1 MDKED
6 TVYIEIYSEILL
18 IHKKEWSNA
27 IHSKMDRPRDYHTN
41 WSKSARKRQMSWYC
55 LNVESGRKKKRKDTG
70 ELIHKTEVDQETQ
83 RPKLWIPKGKDKGR
97 NKLEVWYY

>member
-1 MDKED
+1 M
-6 TVYIEIYSEILL
+6 ILFKCG
-18 IHKKEWSNA
+18 IWK
-27 IHSKMDRPRDYHTN
+27 
-41 WSKSARKRQMSWYC
+41 
-55 LNVESGRKKKRKDTG
+55 KKKRKDTG